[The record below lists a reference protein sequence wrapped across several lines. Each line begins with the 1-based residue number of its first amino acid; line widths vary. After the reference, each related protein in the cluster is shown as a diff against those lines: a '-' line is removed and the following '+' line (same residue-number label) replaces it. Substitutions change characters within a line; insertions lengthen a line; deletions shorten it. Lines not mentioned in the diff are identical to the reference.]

1 MRFTLR
7 NNFAAFSL
15 GCIALGAC
23 RSSIPNQVLTKPA
36 PVPAPAPPSAAR
48 DFWIFQSAPNRQ
60 LFVID
65 QRAVITTHRDSATH
79 VDSIASHTEL
89 SFSNANTAG
98 TSIRGEI
105 TVFSVRA
112 AGAAGTVPVSIKFPL
127 PFTAR
132 YPARDRQVV
141 FDFNGYK
148 ECGSASFVAAQS
160 LRDLTYRPPDTVRVG
175 TAWSDSSTYL
185 VCRDGIPMNA
195 TVRRTFRVTGTAAA
209 DGGVVLLLSRH
220 SETTLAGS
228 GFPVGEEVTAVNG
241 AGTGELTYRI
251 DPATGEIISASGTAT
266 LDLTEQN
273 SVRDKPRIQT
283 AHQAAEI
290 RIGRS

>member
-1 MRFTLR
+1 MRFTFR

-15 GCIALGAC
+15 GCFALGAC
-23 RSSIPNQVLTKPA
+23 RSSVPNQVLTKPA
-36 PVPAPAPPSAAR
+36 PVTAAASQPVAR
-48 DFWIFQSAPNRQ
+48 DFWVFQPTPNRQ

-65 QRAVITTHRDSATH
+65 QRAAITTHRDSTTRI
-79 VDSIASHTEL
+79 DSVASHTEL
-89 SFSNANTAG
+89 SFSNANAAG

-112 AGAAGTVPVSIKFPL
+112 AGAAANVPVPIAFPL

-141 FDFNGYK
+141 FDFDGY
-148 ECGSASFVAAQS
+148 EQCGSPSFVAAQT

-175 TAWSDSSTYL
+175 TTWSDSSTYL

-195 TVRRTFRVTGTAAA
+195 TVRRTFRVTGTVAE
-209 DGGVVLLLSRH
+209 GIRTLLIVSRQ
-220 SETTLAGS
+220 SQTALAGN
-228 GFPVGEEVTAVNG
+228 GFPFGELTVVNG
-241 AGTGELTYRI
+241 AGTGELVYRI
-251 DPATGEIISASGTAT
+251 DPATGEIISAAGTAT
-266 LDLTEQN
+266 LDLSERNQL
-273 SVRDKPRIQT
+273 RGAPRIQT
-283 AHQAAEI
+283 AHQVAEI